1 MQIKQK
7 QKRNN
12 FKWQSGV
19 LLLTLILAIALAGC
33 SNGGKSNTGNAG
45 DAGVGSAAGTTDSE
59 NSSAQDNNTNTS
71 DAQEIKSGESLVIP
85 TGDITETATFYPIK
99 VDRTT
104 MEVLAV
110 RAPDGTVRT
119 AFNTCEVCYDS
130 GRGYYKQEGNELI
143 CQNCGN
149 RFKTSQV
156 EVQSR
161 GCNPW
166 PIFQEDKTVTDESVT
181 ISYDFLSA
189 STKAFEN
196 WKQSY

>member
-1 MQIKQK
+1 MQMEQK
-7 QKRNN
+7 QKRNS
-12 FKWQSGV
+12 FKWLSGV
-19 LLLTLILAIALAGC
+19 ILLTLVLAIVLAGC
-33 SNGGKSNTGNAG
+33 SSGGNSDTGSAGNAE
-45 DAGVGSAAGTTDSE
+45 ANSPAATTDAE
-59 NSSAQDNNTNTS
+59 NNNAQDNST
-71 DAQEIKSGESLVIP
+71 DAGDVQEIKSGENLVIP
-85 TGDITETATFYPIK
+85 VGDITETATFYPIK
-99 VDRTT
+99 VDGTA

-110 RAPDGTVRT
+110 KAPDGTVRT

-130 GRGYYKQEGNELI
+130 GRGYYKQEGNVLV

-166 PIFQEDKTVTDESVT
+166 PIFQENKTVTDESIT

-189 STKAFEN
+189 STKVFEN